1 MKEQGNLDIAC
12 FKFFPLFYF
21 IEFDMVGKKVQDFDI
36 IVCKNIKSIR
46 KMLGM
51 TQQML
56 AKELGIT
63 SQQLHKYESGIDR
76 VSTRTLYQMCD
87 IFGCE
92 MVDLLPKKETNNEKA
107 VLKVAENEKIFIKDS
122 QDVNR
127 DMLDIMNAFFDLT
140 KKQQAKVKKIFIDAC
155 IRAKLDVS
163 NNDKD

>member
-1 MKEQGNLDIAC
+1 MA
-12 FKFFPLFYF
+12 
-21 IEFDMVGKKVQDFDI
+21 GKKVQDFDI

-46 KMLGM
+46 KMIGM

-63 SQQLHKYESGIDR
+63 SQQLHKYESGVDR
-76 VSTRTLYQMCD
+76 ISTRTLSQICD

-92 MVDLLPKKETNNEKA
+92 ITDILPQKEVKGEKTM
-107 VLKVAENEKIFIKDS
+107 LKVAENSKTFITNN
-122 QDVNR
+122 QDINR

-163 NNDKD
+163 DDNKD

>member
-21 IEFDMVGKKVQDFDI
+21 IEFDMTGKKVQDFDI

-46 KMLGM
+46 KMIGM

-63 SQQLHKYESGIDR
+63 SQQLHKYENGIDR

-92 MVDLLPKKETNNEKA
+92 ITDILPKKEVKSEKTM
-107 VLKVAENEKIFIKDS
+107 LKVAENSKTFITNN
-122 QDVNR
+122 QDINR

-163 NNDKD
+163 DDNND

>member
-1 MKEQGNLDIAC
+1 M
-12 FKFFPLFYF
+12 
-21 IEFDMVGKKVQDFDI
+21 
-36 IVCKNIKSIR
+36 R

-56 AKELGIT
+56 SKELGIT
-63 SQQLHKYESGIDR
+63 PQQLHKYESGIDR
-76 VSTRTLYQMCD
+76 VSTKTLSQMCD
-87 IFGCE
+87 IFGCDIT
-92 MVDLLPKKETNNEKA
+92 DLLPKKKKKEDF
-107 VLKVAENEKIFIKDS
+107 VGLKVAEKEKTFITNT

>member
-1 MKEQGNLDIAC
+1 
-12 FKFFPLFYF
+12 
-21 IEFDMVGKKVQDFDI
+21 
-36 IVCKNIKSIR
+36 
-46 KMLGM
+46 MLGM